1 MLIFRIG
8 KSISDTSSIQGQKFP
23 KELFVCDAKFVQE
36 GHNLNDV
43 FHVQSAFYKG
53 HYACLLTTLNE
64 NVVLSDDIE
73 ISVIPNAVLGL
84 SVPSRTVVPFS
95 SVFKLVTTSPMLLTN
110 VEPQTEII
118 LTGMSYYLLF
128 FSRKIYM

>member
-1 MLIFRIG
+1 MLVFRIG
-8 KSISDTSSIQGQKFP
+8 KSISDTSPIQGQKFP

-53 HYACLLTTLNE
+53 HYACLLTTINE

-73 ISVIPNAVLGL
+73 ISVIPNAGLGL
-84 SVPSRTVVPFS
+84 SVTTSRTVVPFS
-95 SVFKLVTTSPMLLTN
+95 SAFKLVSSSPMLLTN
-110 VEPQTEII
+110 VEPQMEII
-118 LTGMSYYLLF
+118 LTGLLF
-128 FSRKIYM
+128 